1 MLQYMLYIS
10 LYYICYIY
18 ISYIIYYI
26 LYIILYLA
34 SGIVYLISYLLYKGV
49 GVNAF
54 LCKSYVFTQNMF
66 KAAGN
71 KQNQSKSMKLAS
83 TNKNT

>member
-1 MLQYMLYIS
+1 MLCIYI
-10 LYYICYIY
+10 YIYIY

-34 SGIVYLISYLLYKGV
+34 SGIVYLIPYPIYKGV
-49 GVNAF
+49 GVDAL
-54 LCKSYVFTQNMF
+54 LCKSYVFTQNIF
-66 KAAGN
+66 KAEGN

-83 TNKNT
+83 TNKNA